1 SPLFEVVQSH
11 LLEFLDATRRRAD
24 GAGVPAFVER
34 ELRDFLAIGPL
45 WRLLPG
51 QTMSDRQ
58 MHRSTAQ
65 SIGVGGAAACPP
77 GTQYAQRLISQ
88 RRDRGEAYDI

>member
-1 SPLFEVVQSH
+1 MTRNRAFMAAINSH

-45 WRLLPG
+45 WRLSPRTNFPCARDPEQDSL
-51 QTMSDRQ
+51 
-58 MHRSTAQ
+58 
-65 SIGVGGAAACPP
+65 AAKPFP
-77 GTQYAQRLISQ
+77 
-88 RRDRGEAYDI
+88 